1 MPNFDRVVIKADA
14 RHPRNIHLAVHPFR
28 MPGPVAILVAGLYD
42 PPGVPPSKRPLAD
55 RLWEGIPGLLA
66 LFFSNGK
73 ITIQHSGL
81 FPDEE
86 IITAAT
92 EIIAPHLEEQLALD
106 RLGRSN
112 GVGQPLPDLDRP
124 GGLAGV
130 RADQPH

>member
-14 RHPRNIHLAVHPFR
+14 RHPGNIHLAVHPFR
-28 MPGPVAILVAGLYD
+28 MPKRVVILVAGLYD

-66 LFFSNGK
+66 LFFSNGE

-92 EIIAPHLEEQLALD
+92 AIITPHLEEQLVLD
-106 RLGRSN
+106 RLGQSDGAGEPPQDPERS
-112 GVGQPLPDLDRP
+112 GDP
-124 GGLAGV
+124 AE
-130 RADQPH
+130 RARSAQ